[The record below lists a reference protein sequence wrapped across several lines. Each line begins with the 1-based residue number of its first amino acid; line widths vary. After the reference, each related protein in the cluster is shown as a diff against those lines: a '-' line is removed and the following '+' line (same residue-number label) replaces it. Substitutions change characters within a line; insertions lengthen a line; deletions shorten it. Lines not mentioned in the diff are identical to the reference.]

1 MKFQI
6 YMPTKIIF
14 GAGELKQ
21 LANIELPGKKALIV
35 ISSGNSMRKDG
46 YLDKVINLLKKQN
59 IESVVFDKIQ
69 PNPLLNTVMEGAQFA
84 KENQC
89 DFVIGLGGG
98 SSIDSAKSI
107 AVMAT
112 NEGNYWDYML
122 AGSGGKKQ
130 VKNAPLPIIAIPTT
144 AGTGTEADPWTVI
157 TKPDTHE
164 KIGFGIDG
172 TFPYISIV
180 DPELMM
186 TVPPFITA
194 YTGIDAFSHAVEA
207 YLANIAQP
215 ISDMLALE
223 AVSHISKNLATAV
236 NKPHDLEARSKL
248 AWASTAAGLCETYS
262 CCIGNHSIEH
272 ALSAYND
279 KLPHGVGLAI
289 IGPAFFEYI
298 IDSQPKRFLDLAKAM
313 NPHAHT
319 HHDFVKEFKKLIHEC
334 GLADETLSKYGFTK
348 GQLPKIAQN
357 AFDTMGFLFDL
368 MRIRLN
374 VDDVYN
380 ILMKSYK

>member
-1 MKFQI
+1 MNFQI

-21 LANIELPGKKALIV
+21 LGNVDLPGEKALIV
-35 ISSGNSMRKDG
+35 ISSGNSMRKSG
-46 YLDKVINLLKKQN
+46 YLDKVVNLLKKQN
-59 IESVVFDKIQ
+59 VESVVFDKIQ
-69 PNPLLNTVMEGAQFA
+69 PNPLLDTVMEGAKFA
-84 KENQC
+84 KDNKC

-112 NEGNYWDYML
+112 NSGNYWDYML
-122 AGSGGKKQ
+122 AGSGGKKP
-130 VKNAPLPIIAIPTT
+130 VKNQPLPIIAIPTT

-157 TKPDTHE
+157 TKLDTHE
-164 KIGFGIDG
+164 KIGFGIEG

-180 DPELMM
+180 DPELMT
-186 TVPPFITA
+186 TVPPHITA

-207 YLANIAQP
+207 YLANVAQP

-223 AVSHISKNLATAV
+223 AVKHIAQNLATAV
-236 NKPHDLEARSKL
+236 NKPHDIEARVKL

-289 IGPAFFEYI
+289 VGPAFFEYI
-298 IDSQPKRFLDLAKAM
+298 IDSQPERFMNLAKAM
-313 NPHAHT
+313 NPHAHD
-319 HHDFVKEFKKLIHEC
+319 HHDFIKAFRKMIHES
-334 GLADETLSKYGFTK
+334 GLGDETLSKYGFK
-348 GQLPKIAQN
+348 QEQLHTIAQN

-368 MRIRLN
+368 MCIKL
-374 VDDVYN
+374 DVNDVHN
-380 ILMKSYK
+380 ILTKAYK

>member
-6 YMPTKIIF
+6 YMPTKILF
-14 GAGELKQ
+14 GAGELNN
-21 LANIELPGKKALIV
+21 LAKIDLPGKKALIV
-35 ISSGNSMRKDG
+35 ISSGNSMKKNG
-46 YLDKVINLLKKQN
+46 YLQRVIDLLKKQE

-69 PNPLLNTVMEGAQFA
+69 PNPLLESVMEGADYC
-84 KENQC
+84 KEHKC

-112 NEGNYWDYML
+112 NEGDYWDYMQ
-122 AGSGGKKQ
+122 AGSGLKKPVSNQ
-130 VKNAPLPIIAIPTT
+130 PLPIIAIPTT
-144 AGTGTEADPWTVI
+144 AGTGTESDPWTVI

-164 KIGFGIDG
+164 KIGFGIEG
-172 TFPYISIV
+172 TFPAISIV
-180 DPELMM
+180 DPELM
-186 TVPPFITA
+186 TSVPPFVTA

-215 ISDMLALE
+215 ISDLLALE
-223 AVSHISKNLATAV
+223 AVRNISNNLATAV
-236 NKPHDLEARSKL
+236 NKPHDIHARTQL

-279 KLPHGVGLAI
+279 KLPHGAGLAI

-298 IDSQPKRFLDLAKAM
+298 IDAEPKRFLDLAKAM
-313 NPHAHT
+313 NPHSQDY
-319 HHDFVKEFKKLIHEC
+319 HDFIKEFKKLIHEC
-334 GLADETLSKYGFTK
+334 NLDHETLSKYGFK
-348 GQLPKIAQN
+348 KEQLFEIAQN
-357 AFDTMGFLFDL
+357 AIDTMGFLFDF
-368 MRIRLN
+368 MNVKLN
-374 VDDVYN
+374 VNDVYN
-380 ILMKSYK
+380 ILMKAYK

>member
-6 YMPTKIIF
+6 YMPTKIYF
-14 GAGELKQ
+14 GSGELKQ
-21 LANIELPGKKALIV
+21 LGNIELPGKKALIV
-35 ISSGNSMRKDG
+35 ISSGNSMRKNG
-46 YLDKVINLLKKQN
+46 YLERVISLLNKQGA
-59 IESVVFDKIQ
+59 ESAVFDKIQ
-69 PNPLLNTVMEGAQFA
+69 SNPVLDTVMEGAAFA
-84 KENQC
+84 KEHSC

-98 SSIDSAKSI
+98 SSIDAAKSI
-107 AVMAT
+107 AIMAT

-122 AGSGGKKQ
+122 SGSGGKKQ
-130 VKNAPLPIIAIPTT
+130 VENKPLSIIAIPTT

-164 KIGFGIDG
+164 KIGFGIED
-172 TFPYISIV
+172 TFPCVSIV
-180 DPELMM
+180 DPELM
-186 TVPPFITA
+186 TSVPPYVTA

-223 AVSHISKNLATAV
+223 AVKYISANLATAI
-236 NKPHDLEARSKL
+236 NKPHDIKAREKL

-298 IDSQPKRFLDLAKAM
+298 IDSNPTRFYNLAIAM
-313 NPHAHT
+313 NPHSQSHY
-319 HHDFVKEFKKLIHEC
+319 DFVKEFKRLIFEAN
-334 GLADETLSKYGFTK
+334 LAGETLSKYGFVK
-348 GQLPKIAQN
+348 EQLFDIAQN
-357 AFDTMGFLFDL
+357 TIDTMGFLFDF
-368 MRIRLN
+368 MEVKLN
-374 VDDVYN
+374 LGDIYN
-380 ILMKSYK
+380 ILMKAYK